1 MSGNGWWD
9 ELRARAE
16 RLGREISEGVS
27 GSVADSGHAAVY
39 LRQLLRGNRAKR
51 VLRSLRRRRAD
62 DPKPTG
68 KPTTA
73 AAPAQPPVLIIHGY
87 LATRGS
93 LHLLERHLTDRG
105 LIVMSYP
112 LGPLNVGDIRDS
124 AGLIARKVESIVAQT
139 GIARVDIVGHS
150 MGGLVG
156 LDYLK
161 RLGGRHRVR
170 RLIMLGTP
178 TQGTWSA
185 LLGLVTAPLGLASLQ
200 LLPGSPF
207 LRELADRPLP
217 PGAQVVSI
225 GAIRDWLAPLSST
238 ALDGV
243 RHIALPT
250 GHSGLLVDAEV
261 AEVVVEILREPG
273 SAPPVDAPRVTP

>member
-1 MSGNGWWD
+1 MGAPRWWD

-16 RLGREISEGVS
+16 RLGREISGGVS
-27 GSVADSGHAAVY
+27 GGVADSGHAAVY
-39 LRQLLRGNRAKR
+39 LRQLLRGNRA
-51 VLRSLRRRRAD
+51 RRAFRSAIRRD
-62 DPKPTG
+62 VERR
-68 KPTTA
+68 
-73 AAPAQPPVLIIHGY
+73 APPAPGQPPVLIIHGY

-93 LHLLERHLTDRG
+93 LHLLEKHLTMRG

-112 LGPLNVGDIRDS
+112 LGGPLLNVGDIRDS

-170 RLIMLGTP
+170 RLVMLGTP
-178 TQGTWSA
+178 AQGTWSA

-207 LRELADRPLP
+207 LRELAERPLP
-217 PGAQVVSI
+217 PGADVVSI
-225 GAIRDWLAPLSST
+225 GALRDWLAPVAST
-238 ALDGV
+238 VLDGV
-243 RHIALPT
+243 RHISLPT
-250 GHSGLLVDAEV
+250 GHPGLLVDAEV
-261 AEVVVEILREPG
+261 AEVVVDILK
-273 SAPPVDAPRVTP
+273 APDPDRAVDVT

>member
-1 MSGNGWWD
+1 MGAPRWWD

-16 RLGREISEGVS
+16 RLGREISGGVS
-27 GSVADSGHAAVY
+27 GGVADSGHAAVY
-39 LRQLLRGNRAKR
+39 LRQLLRGNRA
-51 VLRSLRRRRAD
+51 RRAFRSAIRRD
-62 DPKPTG
+62 VERR
-68 KPTTA
+68 
-73 AAPAQPPVLIIHGY
+73 APPAPGQPPVLIIHGY

-93 LHLLERHLTDRG
+93 LHLLEKHLTMRG

-112 LGPLNVGDIRDS
+112 LGGPLLNVGDIRDS

-170 RLIMLGTP
+170 RLVMLGTP
-178 TQGTWSA
+178 AQGTWSA

-207 LRELADRPLP
+207 LRELAERPLP
-217 PGAQVVSI
+217 PGADVVSI
-225 GAIRDWLAPLSST
+225 GALRDWLAPVAST
-238 ALDGV
+238 VLDGV
-243 RHIALPT
+243 RHISLPT

-261 AEVVVEILREPG
+261 AEVVVDILK
-273 SAPPVDAPRVTP
+273 APDPDRAVDVT

>member
-1 MSGNGWWD
+1 MSAASWLA

-16 RLGREISEGVS
+16 RLGREISGGVS
-27 GSVADSGHAAVY
+27 GGVADSGHAAVY

-51 VLRSLRRRRAD
+51 VLRSLRRGGGAGD
-62 DPKPTG
+62 DVA
-68 KPTTA
+68 TA
-73 AAPAQPPVLIIHGY
+73 ATPGQPPVLLIHGY
-87 LATRGS
+87 FATRGS
-93 LHLLERHLTDRG
+93 LHLLESHLTMRG

-112 LGPLNVGDIRDS
+112 LGRPINVGDIRDS

-170 RLIMLGTP
+170 RLVMLGTP

-185 LLGLVTAPLGLASLQ
+185 LFGLVTAPLGLASLQ

-207 LRELADRPLP
+207 LRELAERPLP
-217 PGAQVVSI
+217 DGAEVVSI
-225 GAIRDWLAPLSST
+225 GAVRDWLAPLAST
-238 ALDGV
+238 VLDGV
-243 RHIALPT
+243 QHIALPT

-261 AEVVVEILREPG
+261 AEVVVEILRAAPSPG
-273 SAPPVDAPRVTP
+273 PVDATQTTP

>member
-1 MSGNGWWD
+1 MGAASRWLA

-16 RLGREISEGVS
+16 RLGREISGGVS
-27 GSVADSGHAAVY
+27 AGVADSGHAAVY
-39 LRQLLRGNRAKR
+39 LRQLLRGNHAKR
-51 VLRSLRRRRAD
+51 VFRSLQRRD
-62 DPKPTG
+62 VKNDTPP
-68 KPTTA
+68 
-73 AAPAQPPVLIIHGY
+73 APGQPPVLIIHGY

-93 LHLLERHLTDRG
+93 LHLLEKHLTMRG

-170 RLIMLGTP
+170 RLVMLGTP
-178 TQGTWSA
+178 AQGTWSA
-185 LLGLVTAPLGLASLQ
+185 LLGLVTAPLGAASLQ

-207 LRELADRPLP
+207 LRELAERPLP
-217 PGAQVVSI
+217 PGADVVSI
-225 GAIRDWLAPLSST
+225 GALRDWLAPLQST
-238 ALDGV
+238 VLDGV

-261 AEVVVEILREPG
+261 AEVVVSILRQPD
-273 SAPPVDAPRVTP
+273 SAGLVDAPTTTP

>member
-1 MSGNGWWD
+1 MSAATWLA

-16 RLGREISEGVS
+16 RLGREISGGVS
-27 GSVADSGHAAVY
+27 GGVADSGHAAVY

-51 VLRSLRRRRAD
+51 VLRSLRRGSRAGGD
-62 DPKPTG
+62 
-68 KPTTA
+68 A
-73 AAPAQPPVLIIHGY
+73 ATPATPGQPPVLLIHGY
-87 LATRGS
+87 FATRGS
-93 LHLLERHLTDRG
+93 LHLLESHLTMRG

-112 LGPLNVGDIRDS
+112 LGRPINVGDIRDS

-170 RLIMLGTP
+170 RLVMLGTP

-207 LRELADRPLP
+207 LRELAERPLP
-217 PGAQVVSI
+217 DGAEVVSI
-225 GAIRDWLAPLSST
+225 GAVRDWLAPLAST
-238 ALDGV
+238 VLDGV
-243 RHIALPT
+243 QHIALPT

-261 AEVVVEILREPG
+261 AEVVVEILRAGPTEG
-273 SAPPVDAPRVTP
+273 PVDATQTTP